1 GCHCDAAFA
10 PARARAMISR
20 IQGKLVRRDLNSI
33 EVTTSGGVT
42 YELLIPLTV
51 FERLPREGQDVELRT
66 YHVVREDAQE
76 LFGFM
81 DAAERTL
88 FAKLLSASGVGPRL
102 ALNMLSTM
110 PPQSLVTA
118 ITMKDI
124 PALKRIP
131 GLGAKKA
138 ERLVLELADRLDD
151 VVLAGVGE
159 GAGAEKSPGA
169 TVEEAVHALVAL
181 GYTASDASV
190 AVRKALDEQGRL
202 MGIDLIKAAL
212 GKVVK

>member
-1 GCHCDAAFA
+1 
-10 PARARAMISR
+10 MISR
-20 IQGKLVRRDLNSI
+20 IHGKLIRRDLNSI
-33 EVTTSGGVT
+33 EVMTSGGVA
-42 YELLIPLTV
+42 YEIHVPLTV
-51 FERLPREGQDVELRT
+51 FERLPREGGEVELRT

-76 LFGFM
+76 LFGFI

-88 FAKLLSASGVGPRL
+88 FGRLLSASGVGPRL

-110 PPQSLVTA
+110 QPQSLVTA
-118 ITMKDI
+118 IMMKDI
-124 PALKRIP
+124 PTLRRIP

-151 VVLAGVGE
+151 VILSGDVAAAKP
-159 GAGAEKSPGA
+159 AGANA
-169 TVEEAVHALVAL
+169 DEAVHALVAL
-181 GYTASDASV
+181 GYNPAEAST

-212 GKVVK
+212 ARVSK

>member
-1 GCHCDAAFA
+1 
-10 PARARAMISR
+10 MISR
-20 IQGKLVRRDLNSI
+20 IHGKLVRRDLNSI
-33 EVTTSGGVT
+33 EVMTSSGVA
-42 YELLIPLTV
+42 YEMHIPLTV
-51 FERLPREGQDVELRT
+51 YERLPREGNDVELRT

-76 LFGFM
+76 LFGFI

-88 FAKLLSASGVGPRL
+88 FGRLLSASGVGPRL

-124 PALKRIP
+124 AALRRIP

-151 VVLAGVGE
+151 VIIGGDLAPKP
-159 GAGAEKSPGA
+159 AGANA
-169 TVEEAVHALVAL
+169 EEAVHALVAL
-181 GYTASDASV
+181 GYNPAEAST

-212 GKVVK
+212 ARVSK